1 MINILNSLILDLILF
16 SLCLHKSNPYNTFKK
31 STFMNLEKEAKK
43 INRILAAKREEISL
57 SFIEEDHQYF
67 MKDKFGVISSNYPS
81 VSNVVKNYYEEFDA
95 QKMSGIMS
103 KGDEV
108 KQEELLKLWKEKGE
122 YAANMG
128 SRVHYFLEK
137 FLIDASNNPKEIRE
151 PFFECDDER
160 IKKSEKMILAGKSF
174 VRLMQKRNAVLLDTE
189 LVLGDCSLGY
199 VGQPDKVWLVEN
211 KQGTDYG
218 FLITDWK
225 TNNPENFKPQ
235 RFTKKMLAPFDTLDS
250 TALGH
255 YSLQLPLY
263 GRLLCKMLE
272 GTDFESKKMLGA
284 IVVLLKEDQF
294 FEEFKISK
302 EIYSKVWGLDTA
314 KP

>member
-1 MINILNSLILDLILF
+1 
-16 SLCLHKSNPYNTFKK
+16 
-31 STFMNLEKEAKK
+31 MNLEEDAKK
-43 INRILAAKREEISL
+43 INRILATKREEISL
-57 SFIEEDHQYF
+57 SFIEENHQYF
-67 MKDKFGVISSNYPS
+67 MKDKSGIISSNYPS

-108 KQEELLKLWKEKGE
+108 KQEELLKLWEEKGE
-122 YAANMG
+122 YAANVG

-137 FLIDASNNPKEIRE
+137 FLIDTYNNPKEIRE
-151 PFFECDDER
+151 PVFECNEEQ
-160 IKKSEKMILAGKSF
+160 IKKSEKMILAGESF

-189 LVLGDCSLGY
+189 LVLGDFTLGY

-235 RFTKKMLAPFDTLDS
+235 RFTKKMLAPFDNIDS

-255 YSLQLPLY
+255 YSIQLPLY

-272 GTDFESKKMLGA
+272 GTDFKSKKMLGA
-284 IVVLLKEDQF
+284 IVVLLKEDQS
-294 FEEFKISK
+294 FEEFRIPK
-302 EIYSKVWGLDTA
+302 EIFSKVWGLDIT
-314 KP
+314 KI

>member
-1 MINILNSLILDLILF
+1 
-16 SLCLHKSNPYNTFKK
+16 
-31 STFMNLEKEAKK
+31 MNLEEEAKK
-43 INRILAAKREEISL
+43 INRILAVKREEISL

-67 MKDKFGVISSNYPS
+67 MKDKSGVITSDYPS
-81 VSNVVKNYYEEFDA
+81 VSKVVKNYYEEFDA

-103 KGDEV
+103 KGDTV
-108 KQEELLKLWKEKGE
+108 VQQELLSSWREKGE

-137 FLIDASNNPKEIRE
+137 FLIETYNNSKEVRE
-151 PFFECDDER
+151 PIFNCNDQQ
-160 IKKSEKMILAGKSF
+160 IKISEKMILAGKSF
-174 VRLMQKRNAVLLDTE
+174 VGLMQERKAVLLDTE

-225 TNNPENFKPQ
+225 TNNPENFKSQ
-235 RFTKKMLAPFDTLDS
+235 RFTKKMLAPFDALDS

-255 YSLQLPLY
+255 YYIQLPLY
-263 GRLLCKMLE
+263 ARLLCKMLE

-284 IVVLLKEDQF
+284 IIVLLKEDAS
-294 FEEFKISK
+294 FEEFRIPKVIT
-302 EIYSKVWGLDTA
+302 SKVWGLNITEN
-314 KP
+314 

>member
-1 MINILNSLILDLILF
+1 
-16 SLCLHKSNPYNTFKK
+16 
-31 STFMNLEKEAKK
+31 
-43 INRILAAKREEISL
+43 
-57 SFIEEDHQYF
+57 
-67 MKDKFGVISSNYPS
+67 
-81 VSNVVKNYYEEFDA
+81 
-95 QKMSGIMS
+95 MSGIMS

-108 KQEELLKLWKEKGE
+108 KQEELLNSWKEKGE

-137 FLIDASNNPKEIRE
+137 FMIDTYNNPKEIRE
-151 PFFECDDER
+151 PFFECNEEQ
-160 IKKSEKMILAGKSF
+160 IKKSEKMILAGELF
-174 VRLMQKRNAVLLDTE
+174 VRKMQKRNAVLLDTE

-255 YSLQLPLY
+255 YSIQLPLY

-284 IVVLLKEDQF
+284 IVVLLKENQF
-294 FEEFKISK
+294 FEEFKIPK
-302 EIYSKVWGLDTA
+302 EIYSKVWGLDIA